1 MRCAVL
7 AVSSQG
13 AALSRLVR
21 DALDGDTDIYVNE
34 KYMGAA
40 PDGAKPYRRLAEY
53 VGEIFHRY
61 DGLIFIAAAGIAV
74 RMIAPHLMSKLE
86 DPAVLVMDERG
97 RHVISLLSGH
107 IGGANLLA
115 RQLAKSLGGEAVIT
129 TATDVEGK
137 LAPDAVAASLALRP
151 WPKEQIEL
159 LNSALLQGE
168 TIPYYVDESMPRAE
182 FYSRRLREYKLSVHR
197 MERDGFPTD
206 GLRVL
211 VVEEP
216 GDLQK
221 GALYLSPRR
230 LIAGIGCRQGTEE
243 QLIRRALDA
252 ACHSIGQEI
261 SSVSLL
267 ASTIVK
273 KEEQG
278 LLSLAETMG
287 REICFFDNE
296 ALQSKIDDYH
306 LKESSF
312 VKSQIGVGNVCEAA
326 ALACVTSG
334 RFALPKTKYEKVT
347 VALIWER

>member
-13 AALSRLVR
+13 AALSRRVR

-168 TIPYYVDESMPRAE
+168 TSPYYVNESMPRAE

>member
-13 AALSRLVR
+13 AALSRRVL

-61 DGLIFIAAAGIAV
+61 DALIFIAAAGIAV
-74 RMIAPHLMSKLE
+74 RMIAPNLMGKLE

-115 RQLAKSLGGEAVIT
+115 QQLAKSLGGEAVIT

-151 WPKEQIEL
+151 WPKEQIEI

-168 TIPYYVDESMPRAE
+168 AIHYYVDEGMPRAG
-182 FYSRRLREYKLSVHR
+182 FYIRRLKEYKVPVHLQ
-197 MERDGFPTD
+197 ERDSFPTD

-216 GDLQK
+216 GEL
-221 GALYLSPRR
+221 
-230 LIAGIGCRQGTEE
+230 
-243 QLIRRALDA
+243 
-252 ACHSIGQEI
+252 
-261 SSVSLL
+261 
-267 ASTIVK
+267 
-273 KEEQG
+273 
-278 LLSLAETMG
+278 
-287 REICFFDNE
+287 
-296 ALQSKIDDYH
+296 
-306 LKESSF
+306 
-312 VKSQIGVGNVCEAA
+312 
-326 ALACVTSG
+326 
-334 RFALPKTKYEKVT
+334 
-347 VALIWER
+347 